1 MYVCLCNGFTERD
14 VHRALAEGASSPG
27 KVYRALETAPQ
38 CGRCKSQIKDML
50 GEHASQRS
58 VAPAG
63 TAQARS

>member
-14 VHRALAEGASSPG
+14 VHRAVAEGASSPG

-50 GEHASQRS
+50 NEHGASGIGSGRT
-58 VAPAG
+58 PG
-63 TAQARS
+63 QARS

>member
-14 VHRALAEGASSPG
+14 VHRAVAEGASSPA

-50 GEHASQRS
+50 SEHGSKG
-58 VAPAG
+58 PAAKVSKSKSG
-63 TAQARS
+63 G

>member
-14 VHRALAEGASSPG
+14 VHWAVAEGASSPA

-50 GEHASQRS
+50 TEHGANGSAAMHS
-58 VAPAG
+58 PAKSRG
-63 TAQARS
+63 

>member
-14 VHRALAEGASSPG
+14 VHRALAEGASSPA

-50 GEHASQRS
+50 TEHCANGSATQASKGM
-58 VAPAG
+58 AG
-63 TAQARS
+63 